1 MRDSE
6 TEPHILVAS
15 TLLWGEPFHEIA
27 RLAHERG
34 YRGIELWAQQAL
46 AFRWNPSLVRAAA
59 EREGLELYVHAA
71 SWDLNFASLN
81 EGIREASIEQIV
93 ASLDLAVAVGA
104 PEVTVHPPRPTFAAA
119 YGSDGAF
126 LDVAR
131 QSLRAIVEA
140 AEDRSVTVSL
150 EIMENIPREV
160 FATPERILELALE
173 VFDRVA
179 FTVDVAH
186 CDSRDVLEHALTCVQ
201 PSKVHISNRRGSKLH
216 TPLPAGD
223 YDFTDIVPDLASRG
237 LPMVVEGF
245 DSEAGHT
252 VFDQDSTFLEEM
264 HNVQD

>member
-1 MRDSE
+1 MNRPMSGSC
-6 TEPHILVAS
+6 IYVAS

-27 RLAHERG
+27 RQARERG
-34 YRGIELWAQQAL
+34 YRGIELWAQQAF
-46 AFRWNPSLVRAAA
+46 AFHWNPSLVRAAA

-81 EGIREASIEQIV
+81 EGIRAASIDQII
-93 ASLDLAVAVGA
+93 ASLDFAAAVGA

-119 YGSDGAF
+119 YGTDGAF

-131 QSLRAIVEA
+131 QSLRALVEA
-140 AEDRSVTVSL
+140 AEDRDVTPSL

-160 FATPERILELALE
+160 FTTPERILELAVE

-186 CDSRDVLEHALTCVQ
+186 CDSRDVLEHALHCVE
-201 PSKVHISNRRGSKLH
+201 PSKVHISNRCGSKLH
-216 TPLPAGD
+216 TPLPVGD
-223 YDFTDIVPDLASRG
+223 YDFNDIVLDLASRG

-245 DSEAGHT
+245 DSGAGHT
-252 VFDQDSTFLEEM
+252 VFDQDSTFLEAM
-264 HNVQD
+264 HDVQD